1 MSIKLF
7 VELLWWTWPAYLWPP
22 SYTHAFSQIITCR
35 VQDEY
40 LSVAD
45 PTSKPQGIHP
55 NQQLQQQISISNT
68 CSFFASLN
76 QKLYVHKVVQV
87 VHVWHV
93 VCHFLWRI
101 TRKQNSAA
109 ADSAWTL
116 CVYTT
121 GYTDQVM
128 SIYAHN
134 MIRKEATKLVM
145 VSASY
150 NLVHWSTTQTEYTSQ
165 EHLNYYTSTCVPVSW
180 WRLSGKKQLNVAICT
195 FQLTVCQTEGLFSLC
210 ITQSGNRTAGGAAGT
225 NRAYPLLR
233 TMFALA
239 WCHWYRSVN
248 SHCI

>member
-22 SYTHAFSQIITCR
+22 SYTHAFSQIVTCW

-93 VCHFLWRI
+93 VCHFLWG
-101 TRKQNSAA
+101 N
-109 ADSAWTL
+109 
-116 CVYTT
+116 
-121 GYTDQVM
+121 
-128 SIYAHN
+128 H
-134 MIRKEATKLVM
+134 KEAQLSSCWLCLDVVCVHNWLYRSSDVPFMLIIWLERRQT
-145 VSASY
+145 SAQQ
-150 NLVHWSTTQTEYTSQ
+150 NLSWWVQVTTLFIGTLPRLEYTPWNTWTTTTL
-165 EHLNYYTSTCVPVSW
+165 HVYL
-180 WRLSGKKQLNVAICT
+180 
-195 FQLTVCQTEGLFSLC
+195 
-210 ITQSGNRTAGGAAGT
+210 
-225 NRAYPLLR
+225 
-233 TMFALA
+233 
-239 WCHWYRSVN
+239 
-248 SHCI
+248 